1 MLDILEPEE
10 VQEERKMPQ
19 WKLKKMA
26 EEEERKKPVIEKSFR
41 VILEGLKT
49 ELKTFQEIKTLTDGE
64 KITPN
69 KTFLEENVILE
80 YRQKKHALKACHVLC
95 GFKYKDCKLH
105 AALETK
111 NDLKA
116 HRRTR
121 IIIRNLP
128 WSCDE
133 DKLQTLMREY
143 GHVTEV
149 KIPKKDDGKM
159 RGFGF
164 VQFTHGHESAKA
176 ISKVKEI
183 DGRKVACDWSLPRE
197 VYQEIK
203 DKEEPAE
210 DNEDESED
218 QDQEESEDDQKSE
231 VDGSEVDE
239 MEVDGS
245 EDDGELSEDNSEGDL
260 SEDSENE
267 DETVIEN
274 QKKEKAPKK
283 KSLVKD
289 STGADVYEGRS
300 VFLRNIPFDATED
313 ELQEICTPFGE
324 VKKVNIVRNGAGV
337 SKGMAFI
344 EYSSKL
350 EADNCVLNSKELSLN
365 DRKG

>member
-1 MLDILEPEE
+1 
-10 VQEERKMPQ
+10 MPQ

-95 GFKYKDCKLH
+95 GFKYKNCKLH

-133 DKLQTLMREY
+133 DSLKTLMREY

-176 ISKVKEI
+176 ISNVKEI

-210 DNEDESED
+210 EVEEEEDDDE
-218 QDQEESEDDQKSE
+218 EESENE
-231 VDGSEVDE
+231 NE
-239 MEVDGS
+239 
-245 EDDGELSEDNSEGDL
+245 EG
-260 SEDSENE
+260 SENE
-267 DETVIEN
+267 DETDEIEVDGSDVGELSEDDSEGEGDLSEESEDEEQEEIVKN
-274 QKKEKAPKK
+274 QKKEKGPKK
-283 KSLVKD
+283 TAVKD

-300 VFLRNIPFDATED
+300 VFLRNIPFDATEED
-313 ELQEICTPFGE
+313 LQEICSPFGE

-337 SKGMAFI
+337 SKGLAFI

-365 DRKG
+365 DRNG

>member
-1 MLDILEPEE
+1 
-10 VQEERKMPQ
+10 
-19 WKLKKMA
+19 MA

-41 VILEGLKT
+41 VILEGLKS

-210 DNEDESED
+210 EESDDEDESED
-218 QDQEESEDDQKSE
+218 EGQDNSGDEQES
-231 VDGSEVDE
+231 DE

-245 EDDGELSEDNSEGDL
+245 DVGELSEDNSEAEGDL
-260 SEDSENE
+260 SEDSEDE
-267 DETVIEN
+267 DEAVIEN

-283 KSLVKD
+283 KPVMKD

-313 ELQEICTPFGE
+313 ELQEICSPFGE

-337 SKGMAFI
+337 SKGLAFI

-350 EADNCVLNSKELSLN
+350 EADNCVLNSKELTLN
-365 DRKG
+365 DRNG

>member
-1 MLDILEPEE
+1 MGLIPFLSPISIVQQRKSKMGIKERRARNEDKVSLVRGGRGGGGRGRGGRGGRGRGRGSSRGRGNGRDGQSDRGQEGGRGRGSRGRGRGGRGRGNFQPKRALDEPEVKEEPEE

-41 VILEGLKT
+41 VILEGLKS

-149 KIPKKDDGKM
+149 KIPKKEDGRM

-164 VQFTHGHESAKA
+164 VQFT
-176 ISKVKEI
+176 
-183 DGRKVACDWSLPRE
+183 
-197 VYQEIK
+197 Y
-203 DKEEPAE
+203 
-210 DNEDESED
+210 
-218 QDQEESEDDQKSE
+218 
-231 VDGSEVDE
+231 
-239 MEVDGS
+239 
-245 EDDGELSEDNSEGDL
+245 
-260 SEDSENE
+260 
-267 DETVIEN
+267 
-274 QKKEKAPKK
+274 
-283 KSLVKD
+283 
-289 STGADVYEGRS
+289 
-300 VFLRNIPFDATED
+300 
-313 ELQEICTPFGE
+313 
-324 VKKVNIVRNGAGV
+324 
-337 SKGMAFI
+337 
-344 EYSSKL
+344 
-350 EADNCVLNSKELSLN
+350 
-365 DRKG
+365 